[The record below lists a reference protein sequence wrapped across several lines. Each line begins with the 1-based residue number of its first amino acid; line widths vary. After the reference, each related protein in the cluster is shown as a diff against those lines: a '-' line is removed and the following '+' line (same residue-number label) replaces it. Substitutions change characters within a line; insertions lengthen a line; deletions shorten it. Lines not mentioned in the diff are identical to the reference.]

1 MNNSFDPEKS
11 LLSLPVVH
19 YIAIT
24 CLTLALAFSV
34 PIVLACFSL
43 PFVSSGDGINFFAL
57 QFKVP
62 LGILALGLAL
72 IGLCG
77 ANHRSEQT
85 KRQIQRTA
93 DQIARTDQQISLTRS
108 QNNFSNYFKH
118 IEEFEKYCE
127 SHLSEPK
134 NKKAREIHARIFPN
148 ARNGDFKVSP
158 DILVEL
164 IGQVSDLHSILVSI
178 IEKLPD
184 YWPENFIKILE
195 SKEILT
201 KTFAVKS
208 PPMNSASFKFNGSI
222 YYIPNGTIEGLYLSA
237 AHVVSNIDVM
247 LNFDPQ
253 YSTPSVVELFL
264 DWEKTAD
271 IDPKIKLLISDP
283 IPLKSRG

>member
-19 YIAIT
+19 YIGGT
-24 CLTLALAFSV
+24 CLILSIAFSI
-34 PIVLACFSL
+34 PIVLACISL
-43 PFVSSGDGINFFAL
+43 PFSSSGDGINFFAL

-62 LGILALGLAL
+62 LGILAFGLAL

-85 KRQIQRTA
+85 KRQIQRTT

-148 ARNGDFKVSP
+148 ARDGDYKVSLN
-158 DILVEL
+158 ILVEL
-164 IGQVSDLHSILVSI
+164 IGKVSDLHSNLTTIV
-178 IEKLPD
+178 EKIPN
-184 YWPENFIKILE
+184 YRAENFVKILE
-195 SKEILT
+195 SREILT
-201 KTFAVKS
+201 KTFTVKS
-208 PPMNSASFKFNGSI
+208 PPLSSRPFNFNGSQ

-247 LNFDPQ
+247 LHFDPQ
-253 YSTPSVVELFL
+253 YLTPSVVELFL
-264 DWEKTAD
+264 DWKKTTD
-271 IDPKIKLLISDP
+271 IDPKIKLLINEYVS
-283 IPLKSRG
+283 LKSLD